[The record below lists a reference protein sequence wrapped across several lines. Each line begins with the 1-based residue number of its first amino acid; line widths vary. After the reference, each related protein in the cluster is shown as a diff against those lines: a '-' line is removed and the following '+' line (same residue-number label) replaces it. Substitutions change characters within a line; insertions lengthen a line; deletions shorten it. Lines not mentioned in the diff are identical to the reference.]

1 MKIFN
6 SIELIEPYPAIYIE
20 ELDLISIADL
30 HLGYEG
36 ILAEQGIFM
45 PKVQYK
51 KILNDVRKISELKKA
66 SKILINGDIKHEFS
80 ETSYHEFKELVDFFY
95 YLNNNFKKIILI
107 KGNHDNFIYRLT
119 EKYGIEL
126 YDELACKDYLFI
138 HGHRERE
145 LAQVKEKVIVLAHEH
160 PAVALYSEL
169 GVKEKLK
176 CFLYG
181 KVKDKKVIV
190 LPAVSYFAE
199 GSSVNIIPQQELLSP
214 ILKNL
219 GIDNLRAVGIVEHD
233 KYLEFPELWKLKGL

>member
-1 MKIFN
+1 MKIFDTL
-6 SIELIEPYPAIYIE
+6 EAIEPYPAVYIE
-20 ELDLISIADL
+20 DLDLLVIADL

-45 PKVQYK
+45 PKTQFK
-51 KILNDVRKISELKKA
+51 KIMKDLAEIIKKRSA

-80 ETSYHEFKELVDFFY
+80 ETSYHEFKEIRDFFY
-95 YLNNNFKKIILI
+95 YLNKNFKKIILI

-119 EKYGIEL
+119 EKYGVEL
-126 YDELACKDYLFI
+126 YDEFASGDYLFI
-138 HGHRERE
+138 HGHKEKAI
-145 LAQVKEKVIVLAHEH
+145 AQVEQAIIVLAHEH
-160 PAVALYSEL
+160 PAIALYTEL

-181 KVKDKKVIV
+181 EAKGKKIIV

-199 GSSVNIIPQQELLSP
+199 GSSVNIIPQHELLSP

-219 GIDNLRAVGIVEHD
+219 KIDNFKAVGIIENE
-233 KYLEFPELWKLKGL
+233 KYLEFPEIWKMKEL